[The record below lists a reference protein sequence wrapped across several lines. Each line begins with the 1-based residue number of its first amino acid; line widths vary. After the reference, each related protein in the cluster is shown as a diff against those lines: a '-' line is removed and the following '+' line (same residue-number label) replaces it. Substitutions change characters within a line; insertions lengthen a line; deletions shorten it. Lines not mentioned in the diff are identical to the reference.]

1 MTETGRGFVKPPSPI
16 TTATVIQAIDPRNL
30 EISSLRSPILSFRS
44 SILLFRLSLCL
55 PITPLKLRSILA
67 ISARR
72 SESSVFRSALTICRS
87 ALTNFRSPLVAGADQ
102 SSSTDGLPI
111 DIVPLL
117 AACGV
122 VSGGTLPF
130 QYISCVRDL

>member
-87 ALTNFRSPLVAGADQ
+87 ALTNRSLLVAGADQ

-111 DIVPLL
+111 DIVSLL